1 MYVCA
6 RVFMIHFIGISGSCK
21 RGAHEILCVSIISI
35 LKAFLKPQDNGR
47 TNDTQQPWPYW
58 LLIVGIYFDGW
69 VLTFYLLL
77 NILIL
82 LGYNQRSI

>member
-6 RVFMIHFIGISGSCK
+6 CVFMIHFVGISGSYK

-47 TNDTQQPWPYW
+47 TNDIQQPWPY
-58 LLIVGIYFDGW
+58 
-69 VLTFYLLL
+69 
-77 NILIL
+77 
-82 LGYNQRSI
+82 